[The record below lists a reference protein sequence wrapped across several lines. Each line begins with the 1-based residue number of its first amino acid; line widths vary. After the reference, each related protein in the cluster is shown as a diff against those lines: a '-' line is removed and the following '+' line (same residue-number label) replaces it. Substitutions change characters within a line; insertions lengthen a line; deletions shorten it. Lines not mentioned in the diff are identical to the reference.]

1 MVGVAFAGPALDDR
15 PARELQLYAIYV
27 RPAHHGTGVAQLL
40 VAKDNPRAHAFYR
53 KHRFRPDGHELADP
67 DLDNLVEVRLVR

>member
-1 MVGVAFAGPALDDR
+1 MRSTSGRPTTGRGWAARLLDAVLGDE
-15 PARELQLYAIYV
+15 P
-27 RPAHHGTGVAQLL
+27 AQLL